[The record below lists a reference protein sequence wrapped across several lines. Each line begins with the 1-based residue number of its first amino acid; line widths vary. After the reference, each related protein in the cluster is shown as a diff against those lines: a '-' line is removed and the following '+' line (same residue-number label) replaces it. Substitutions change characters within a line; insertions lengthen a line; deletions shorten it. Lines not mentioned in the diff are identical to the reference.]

1 MRRPAA
7 ILALLATLL
16 AGCPVGPNFRPPE
29 YPVPPTFRGA
39 DATASAPGIP
49 VASFADLPW
58 WKVFADPVLQSLIDE
73 AIEGNFDLEAAIAR
87 VEQSQALVGVARAPL
102 FPQVG
107 YLANAER
114 QRLIPLPST
123 DASTFN
129 SFLGAFNLAWELDV
143 WGRIRR
149 STEAA
154 RGTLLA
160 SEAQQRGVLL
170 DLVAEVA
177 TAYFDLLELDREL
190 EIAHESVDSFESTFL
205 LFQRRYVGGV
215 GSLLQ
220 TSRAQGALSNA
231 QAQIPQLE
239 ARIVEIENR
248 INTLLG
254 RPPGSVPR
262 GRPMIEQMVPPE
274 IPPGLPSDLLLRRPD
289 IVAAEA
295 GVLASN
301 AQVGVAIANFFPRI
315 GLTSLY
321 GGESPQLGDVVKNS
335 ANLWNLVGSLS
346 GPIFT
351 GGQLI
356 EQYRAQVAAWEE
368 AKANWGRAV
377 VNSFAEVSSALVLHR
392 KLVDQRAAKEREVAA
407 YRESVRLALLRYE
420 AGLSNYYEVLEAQQ
434 LLFPALYELAQVQRN
449 QLIVFARLYRSLGGG
464 WALPVDGWDT
474 SAPAAGTPAVP
485 GTSAPAAP
493 AAPGTTATSTAASAL
508 QGAGAAATST
518 GMAGVPTD
526 ASQPPGAMVPAAA
539 IGGSLPPPQPAAAPP
554 AGSTIPLDDF
564 GVPSDVR
571 KSRGGSDSPAAA
583 RPMP

>member
-177 TAYFDLLELDREL
+177 TAYFDLLEL
-190 EIAHESVDSFESTFL
+190 
-205 LFQRRYVGGV
+205 
-215 GSLLQ
+215 
-220 TSRAQGALSNA
+220 
-231 QAQIPQLE
+231 
-239 ARIVEIENR
+239 
-248 INTLLG
+248 
-254 RPPGSVPR
+254 
-262 GRPMIEQMVPPE
+262 
-274 IPPGLPSDLLLRRPD
+274 
-289 IVAAEA
+289 
-295 GVLASN
+295 
-301 AQVGVAIANFFPRI
+301 
-315 GLTSLY
+315 
-321 GGESPQLGDVVKNS
+321 
-335 ANLWNLVGSLS
+335 
-346 GPIFT
+346 
-351 GGQLI
+351 
-356 EQYRAQVAAWEE
+356 
-368 AKANWGRAV
+368 
-377 VNSFAEVSSALVLHR
+377 
-392 KLVDQRAAKEREVAA
+392 
-407 YRESVRLALLRYE
+407 
-420 AGLSNYYEVLEAQQ
+420 
-434 LLFPALYELAQVQRN
+434 
-449 QLIVFARLYRSLGGG
+449 
-464 WALPVDGWDT
+464 
-474 SAPAAGTPAVP
+474 
-485 GTSAPAAP
+485 
-493 AAPGTTATSTAASAL
+493 
-508 QGAGAAATST
+508 
-518 GMAGVPTD
+518 
-526 ASQPPGAMVPAAA
+526 
-539 IGGSLPPPQPAAAPP
+539 
-554 AGSTIPLDDF
+554 
-564 GVPSDVR
+564 
-571 KSRGGSDSPAAA
+571 
-583 RPMP
+583 